1 MSLPAPART
10 PLRYDPASARGV
22 RTMHVLR
29 WEQRLDG
36 PFSETAVRQ
45 KLEALG
51 YQPRP
56 GSNPSGTIVSARVH
70 QRERAAAVLAG
81 LLKVTMENQ
90 AVILTAGD
98 IVFVPAGVPRRIE
111 AVGTSAVV
119 CVEAVNRFLD

>member
-1 MSLPAPART
+1 MSLTVPART
-10 PLRYDPASARGV
+10 PLRYDPANVRGV
-22 RTMHVLR
+22 STMHVLR
-29 WEQRLDG
+29 WDQRLDG
-36 PFSETAVRQ
+36 PFSDTAVRQ

-51 YQPRP
+51 YQPKPR
-56 GSNPSGTIVSARVH
+56 SNPSGTIVSARVH
-70 QRERAAAVLAG
+70 QRGRAAAVLAG

-98 IVFVPAGVPRRIE
+98 IVFIPARVPRRIE